1 MPKKA
6 ESWFWSLISHESLIL
21 EVWYPWMRQPVDSFG
36 WFCDTRNPVKMLSA
50 DTMNDGMCGHQEQL
64 RVCTMNDGGET

>member
-1 MPKKA
+1 
-6 ESWFWSLISHESLIL
+6 
-21 EVWYPWMRQPVDSFG
+21 MRQPVDSFG